1 APATIAIADSS
12 VSQLRS
18 GSLISAIFLTCALVT
33 EPTFTRFG
41 VPEPFSTPASFF
53 SRTAAGGVL
62 VMKVKDLSA
71 KIVISTGRIVS
82 WPCVRALNSLQK
94 AMMLIPWGPRAVPT
108 GGAGFA
114 LPAGICSLTNPAT
127 FFAIRLLVTSA
138 GQIAPAILPLVFYV
152 AVVGDGAPP
161 ARAPALSSP

>member
-1 APATIAIADSS
+1 MPIERAAPATIAIADSI

-33 EPTFTRFG
+33 EPTLLRFG

-62 VMKVKDLSA
+62 VMKEKDLSA
-71 KIVISTGRIVS
+71 KIVISTG
-82 WPCVRALNSLQK
+82 
-94 AMMLIPWGPRAVPT
+94 RAVPT

-114 LPAGICSLTNPAT
+114 LPAGICSLTKPTA
-127 FFAIRLLVTSA
+127 FFAMILLSYCQPSSSVGAAYDSH
-138 GQIAPAILPLVFYV
+138 GLIS
-152 AVVGDGAPP
+152 VVVVSDGALL
-161 ARAPALSSP
+161 ASSAAPRKGHHLRRE